1 METSVAS
8 ACAKRVAAKKP
19 KPEKKPLRPITR
31 MILRPDAERV
41 MSLDALAAAISA
53 FQHFV
58 KWHSGRLLSSVDP
71 FDVNDENV
79 AFYARFCRIGTT
91 VDRDTIKRA
100 NIAIHGTIAGIA
112 RKYARKK
119 KREEGRAKLASSAG
133 AASASAVAPLLAPT
147 LPRLKSVHARY
158 QSIGTKKA
166 FGAKCALA
174 HMHSLLKCVRDA
186 VSNFEDKDI
195 VETDNLLFLVQKVV
209 S

>member
-1 METSVAS
+1 
-8 ACAKRVAAKKP
+8 
-19 KPEKKPLRPITR
+19 

-58 KWHSGRLLSSVDP
+58 KWHSGRMLSSVDP
-71 FDVNDENV
+71 FNVNDENV

-91 VDRDTIKRA
+91 VDRDMIKRA

-119 KREEGRAKLASSAG
+119 KREEGRAAECAECAATAST
-133 AASASAVAPLLAPT
+133 VAPLCAPT

-174 HMHSLLKCVRDA
+174 HMHSLLKCVRDVA
-186 VSNFEDKDI
+186 SDFDKNDL
-195 VETDNLLFLVQKVV
+195 EGPFDLLFIVQKLV